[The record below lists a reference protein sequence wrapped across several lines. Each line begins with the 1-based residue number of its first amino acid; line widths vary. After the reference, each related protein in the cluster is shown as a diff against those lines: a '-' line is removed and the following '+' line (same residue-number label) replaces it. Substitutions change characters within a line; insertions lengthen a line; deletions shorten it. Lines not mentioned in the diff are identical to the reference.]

1 MVRVKGHTRRV
12 KRRSSSARKR
22 RGVSFKTVRVKGH
35 RRRK

>member
-1 MVRVKGHTRRV
+1 MVKVKAHKRRV

-22 RGVSFKTVRVKGH
+22 KGTSFKTVRVKGH